1 MLFRHYASPL
11 EPSRLSS
18 RIRRLNASLLVTA
31 SLLLPFAGQA
41 NTPPLTEANTAQ
53 TLTYESAETA
63 TDNTDPVKIFG
74 EWRQRLSQGEHH
86 VWKDYLAPLQ
96 GQPLFAYLQ
105 YLQLT
110 AELSDFSA
118 DDLLQYGSYDRSV
131 AFMEVWPDMHVTD
144 NLNRQLIRRLGKEQ
158 QWQRLLNLAIDSP
171 PTDIRC
177 LQLRAEYQLAKRA
190 KSAIFADAKKIWLRG
205 ASQPNRCDPLF
216 ALLKEQGQL
225 NSRDIQQR
233 ARNAI
238 ISGNISLAKWLNK
251 QLPKQEQAS
260 LKTWFQLR
268 DDPKRLKHLLTQIKT
283 QDRIELS
290 RHAMHWLAGRHPDE
304 AEALWGRFIS
314 YANPSEPKKA
324 ALWRRLALKAARDNH
339 PKAVRW
345 LQQTQL
351 ADSDSYGWGWYMRAL
366 INQQAWPALAAMAD
380 RQLDVDSST
389 RRGIQY
395 WSAMALNELGLQ
407 MDANR
412 QLRQLAT
419 ERHWYGML
427 AADQLQLAY
436 PAPDPLPA
444 SDPVNR
450 SLLLSH
456 INARRARD
464 LHKAGLEWLA
474 RGEWSQLMK
483 TIPASLHQEAAL
495 FARDIDWPSMASRTQ
510 AVYTPLHV
518 SETLFPFAWAP
529 LVEAAAEEHQ
539 ILPSHIWSQMRSE
552 SLFMP
557 DAGSGAGAIG
567 LMQLMPA
574 TAKSMGKEMKL
585 RNWRRLPLRQP
596 ATNIHLGSKYIA
608 KMLERFDNQLI
619 LATAAYNAGP
629 HRVDRWLQER
639 EYQDPTLWAE
649 MIPFTETRGYVQ
661 RTLYHFAM
669 YQRRIDNKAVR
680 LSRLLDIEMPFAV
693 AHRE

>member
-1 MLFRHYASPL
+1 MCHVHYASPL
-11 EPSRLSS
+11 SRPRHPT
-18 RIRRLNASLLVTA
+18 RIVFAKPRWLVGLIALLMA
-31 SLLLPFAGQA
+31 FATHA
-41 NTPPLTEANTAQ
+41 NTPSFSEQ
-53 TLTYESAETA
+53 TISPSPSKQSPA
-63 TDNTDPVKIFG
+63 DSVKTFM
-74 EWRQRLSQGEHH
+74 EWRQRLSNGEHH
-86 VWKDYLAPLQ
+86 VWKDYLGPLQ

-105 YLQLT
+105 YLQLN
-110 AELSDFSA
+110 AELSDFSGEE
-118 DDLLQYGSYDRSV
+118 LEQYGSYDRSI
-131 AFMEVWPDMHVTD
+131 AFMEVWPEIHVAD

-158 QWQRLLNLAIDSP
+158 QWRRLLDQAIDSP

-177 LQLRAEYQLAKRA
+177 LQLRAEYALASRP

-205 ASQPNRCDPLF
+205 ASQPNRCDPIF
-216 ALLKEQGQL
+216 AQLKEQGQL
-225 NSRDIQQR
+225 RPRDLQQR

-238 ISGNISLAKWLNK
+238 VSGNLSLAKWLNK
-251 QLPKQEQAS
+251 QLNKHDQDN
-260 LKTWFQLR
+260 LKPWFQLR
-268 DDPKRLKHLLTQIKT
+268 ADPRRLKHLLTQIKT
-283 QDRIELS
+283 QDRLELS
-290 RHAMHWLAGRHPDE
+290 RHAMHWLAGRYPDE
-304 AEALWGRFIS
+304 AEALWNKFVG
-314 YANPSEPKKA
+314 YAKPSEPKKA

-339 PKAVRW
+339 PNAVRW

-366 INQQAWPALAAMAD
+366 INNQAWPALAAMAD

-412 QLRQLAT
+412 LLRPLAK

-427 AADQLQLAY
+427 AADQLRQDY
-436 PAPDPLPA
+436 PAPDPLPK
-444 SDPVNR
+444 SDPINR

-464 LHKAGLEWLA
+464 LHHAGLNWLA

-483 TIPASLHQEAAL
+483 TIPNTLHQEAAL

-510 AVYTPLHV
+510 AVFTPSHV
-518 SETLFPFAWAP
+518 SETLFPFAWED
-529 LVEAAAEEHQ
+529 LVAAAAEEHQ
-539 ILPSHIWSQMRSE
+539 ILRSHIWSQMRSE

-557 DAGSGAGAIG
+557 DAGSGAGAVG

-574 TAKSMGKEMKL
+574 TAKSMGREMKL

-608 KMLERFDNQLI
+608 KMLERFDNQII
-619 LATAAYNAGP
+619 LAAAAYNAGP
-629 HRVDRWLQER
+629 HRVDRWLAQR
-639 EYQDPTLWAE
+639 EYNDPTLWAE

-669 YQRRIDNKAVR
+669 YQRRIDDKPVR
-680 LSRLLDIEMPFAV
+680 LSQLLDIDMPFAV
-693 AHRE
+693 ANRE